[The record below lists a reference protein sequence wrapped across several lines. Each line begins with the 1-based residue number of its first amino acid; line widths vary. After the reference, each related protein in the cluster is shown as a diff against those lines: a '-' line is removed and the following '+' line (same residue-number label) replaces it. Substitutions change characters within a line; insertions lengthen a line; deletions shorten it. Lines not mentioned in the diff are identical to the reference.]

1 MRKADAQLKLA
12 RKLFEIKMKRLT
24 NSAMPSPFGWME
36 RDYKAQLAWSYDF
49 IRHLAAEA
57 ATQELKSQGKDI
69 SRRFWSV

>member
-1 MRKADAQLKLA
+1 
-12 RKLFEIKMKRLT
+12 
-24 NSAMPSPFGWME
+24 MPSPFGWME

-57 ATQELKSQGKDI
+57 ATQELKSQGKYI